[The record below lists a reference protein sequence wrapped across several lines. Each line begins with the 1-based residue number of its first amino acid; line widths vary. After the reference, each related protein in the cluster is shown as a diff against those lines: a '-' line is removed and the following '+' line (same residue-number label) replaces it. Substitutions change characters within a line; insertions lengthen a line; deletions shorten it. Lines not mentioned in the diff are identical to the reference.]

1 MGEEEEGS
9 ETKPSTAK
17 AGGGEDEAD
26 EIEVGGEGLDHGSSL
41 LSAQPA
47 VLWDCNTM
55 RPPPPI
61 LTGDVQ
67 QPSPLPPSL
76 PVLPR
81 QDCFPVCVV

>member
-1 MGEEEEGS
+1 MVEEEEGS
-9 ETKPSTAK
+9 KTKPSTAK
-17 AGGGEDEAD
+17 GGGEDEED
-26 EIEVGGEGLDHGSSL
+26 EIEVGGKGRDHSSSF

-55 RPPPPI
+55 CPPPPI

-67 QPSPLPPSL
+67 HPPPSL
-76 PVLPR
+76 AVLPC